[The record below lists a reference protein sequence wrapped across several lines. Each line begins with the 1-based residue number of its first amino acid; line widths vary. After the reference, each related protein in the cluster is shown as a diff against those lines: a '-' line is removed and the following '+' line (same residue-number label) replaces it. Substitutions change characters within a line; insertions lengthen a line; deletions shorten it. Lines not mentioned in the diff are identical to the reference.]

1 MKKINLRLF
10 LIAVC
15 AGVFLSV
22 AVSDAFA
29 RSKGFSG
36 FGGGRSFSSNKS
48 SGKSN
53 FNWGKSGRKT
63 GLSSSTRRSSAGK
76 MSSADRSLYNR
87 AKTSGTAFS
96 SKSDALK
103 SFKSKSASKYPTKFS
118 SKPSVRPSYVPSNI
132 TFKGQQHNV
141 IYRNGGY
148 GYYIGSTWL
157 LYSVL
162 NDDRNTERLMAENGY
177 YYGRKPGLS
186 FMSMLGMGITLLLLV
201 NMLKSVASIGTTRQL
216 KTFK

>member
-15 AGVFLSV
+15 AGVFLSM

-29 RSKGFSG
+29 RSRGFSG
-36 FGGGRSFSSNKS
+36 FGGGRSFSSNRS
-48 SGKSN
+48 FGKTN
-53 FNWGKSGRKT
+53 YNWGKSGRKT
-63 GLSSSTRRSSAGK
+63 GLSGSTRKSSAGR

-118 SKPSVRPSYVPSNI
+118 SQPSVRPSYVPQNI
-132 TFKGQQHNV
+132 TLKGKQHK
-141 IYRNGGY
+141 ISYRNGGY

-162 NDDRNTERLMAENGY
+162 NDDHKTEKLMAENGY
-177 YYGRKPGLS
+177 YYGPRPGLS
-186 FMSMLGMGITLLLLV
+186 FMSILGMGITLFLLM
-201 NMLKSVASIGTTRQL
+201 NMLKSVASKGTTRQF